1 MAPCGPQS
9 VNVGA
14 SNRGAQTGVYRRD
27 QTSHDWARAASR
39 SLPAVG
45 KCSAMPDGF
54 IRIETS
60 DRVAVIRFDRG
71 DKANALSAE
80 ALRQLGDAARSFHA
94 CPDIS
99 AVILTGQAQNFT
111 LGADLKDPTRAEQ
124 RAQKLAARR
133 ISLRAGP
140 QACEAF
146 EKIDALTI
154 VAIEGWCVGGGA
166 ALAVACDLRV
176 MAKSAVVYVPEVARG
191 MNMSWGSI
199 PRMTALVGPARAKRL
214 AALCEKVDAAT
225 ALAWGLADAVSEDGQ
240 SLERAMEFARAAAAL
255 PPSALKMVKRDVNIA
270 ALALSQATAHRDL
283 EAFLLME
290 RSDDFA
296 EGVSSFLERREPKF
310 SGD

>member
-1 MAPCGPQS
+1 MLQAGP
-9 VNVGA
+9 
-14 SNRGAQTGVYRRD
+14 R
-27 QTSHDWARAASR
+27 
-39 SLPAVG
+39 LPAPAMG
-45 KCSAMPDGF
+45 NHTAMPD
-54 IRIETS
+54 
-60 DRVAVIRFDRG
+60 VAVSIEIGGRIAVVRFDRG
-71 DKANALSAE
+71 DKANALSTDAM
-80 ALRQLGDAARSFHA
+80 RQLTDAARSFHA

-111 LGADLKDPTRAEQ
+111 LGADLKDPARTEQ
-124 RAQKLAARR
+124 RAQKLGGRR
-133 ISLRAGP
+133 ISLRIGP
-140 QACEAF
+140 EMCEAF
-146 EKIDALTI
+146 ERIDALTI

-176 MAKSAVVYVPEVARG
+176 MAKSSTVYVPEVARG

-225 ALAWGLADAVSEDGQ
+225 ALSWGLADAVCEDGQ
-240 SLERAMEFARAAAAL
+240 ALERAMQFARAAAAL
-255 PPSALKMVKRDVNIA
+255 PPTALKMVKRDVNVA

-283 EAFLLME
+283 EAFALME

-296 EGVSSFLERREPKF
+296 EGVSSFLEGREPKF